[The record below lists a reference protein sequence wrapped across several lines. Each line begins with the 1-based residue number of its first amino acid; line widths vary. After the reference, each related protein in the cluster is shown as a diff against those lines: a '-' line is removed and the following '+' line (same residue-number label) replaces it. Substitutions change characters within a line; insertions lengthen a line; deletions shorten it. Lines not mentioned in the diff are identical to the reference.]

1 MLLRPGP
8 IYALQSARFPEGN
21 EGIEKVPRVYIKT
34 MYDKVVKPEQQDKMI
49 AKWPPSH
56 VYVLES
62 DHSPNFSSPFALFG
76 LFVKV
81 ASSIGCT

>member
-8 IYALQSARFPEGN
+8 ICALLNAQFPEVN
-21 EGIEKVPRVYIKT
+21 EDVENVPRVYIKT
-34 MYDKVVKPEQQDKMI
+34 LYDRVVKPEQQEKMI

-56 VYVLES
+56 VYSLES

-76 LFVKV
+76 LLVKV
-81 ASSIGCT
+81 AASNGCT